1 MSTGNKGTVMTVETG
16 MRIASEPGAHSVVL
30 VPAGA
35 DEGIAWHYGDPFGE
49 QRALATTAGVI
60 DRGNRG
66 IVTVAGVDRLSW
78 LHSIITQ
85 YVSDL
90 DEGKSTESLVLSP
103 HGHVEQHWQLTE
115 LEQTVWID
123 VEPGTVDEALKYLT
137 TMRFL
142 KRIDIA
148 DVSADWSLLTLQG
161 PMTRDV
167 LRAAELPLPAV
178 GYAAALPGGG
188 FVRDI
193 AAELQTIDLVVP
205 RTEVEAMIE
214 RLVAAGAARVGAWA
228 FDALRVQTR
237 RPRLRFETDH
247 RTIAH
252 EVGWIGSAVHL
263 NKGCYRGQETV
274 ARVQNLGKP
283 PRRLVLIHFDGSSD
297 VLPVPGTP
305 LEHQG
310 RTVGFVGTAVQHYEL
325 GPIGLAV
332 IKRSL
337 PADADLR
344 VGDQQ
349 VSVDSSGEDVDD
361 HTDVERADAELPAVA
376 G

>member
-1 MSTGNKGTVMTVETG
+1 MLAPILTIAGNKWIHMTVEAHMGMKTG
-16 MRIASEPGAHSVVL
+16 SAAVL
-30 VPAGA
+30 VPDGIDAG
-35 DEGIAWHYGDPFGE
+35 IPWHYGDPFAE
-49 QRALATTAGVI
+49 QRVLVTAAGIV

-66 IVTVAGVDRLSW
+66 VLTVTGADRLSW

-90 DEGKSTESLVLSP
+90 AEGQSTESLVLSR

-115 LEQTVWID
+115 LDGTVWID
-123 VEPGTVDEALKYLT
+123 VEPGMAEDALKYLT
-137 TMRFL
+137 AMRFL
-142 KRIDIA
+142 KQIDLA
-148 DVSADWSLLTLQG
+148 DVSSDWAVLTLQG
-161 PMTRDV
+161 PTTRDV
-167 LRAAELPLPAV
+167 LRLAGLSLQAV
-178 GYAAALPGGG
+178 GEAAPLATGG
-188 FVRDI
+188 FVRDM
-193 AAELQTIDLVVP
+193 AGDPQTTDFVVARTSVDEL
-205 RTEVEAMIE
+205 IE
-214 RLVAAGAARVGAWA
+214 RLEVAGATRAGTWA
-228 FDALRVQTR
+228 FEAVRVQAR

-247 RTIAH
+247 RTIPH

-283 PRRLVLIHFDGSSD
+283 PRRLVLVHFDGSSD
-297 VLPVPGTP
+297 VLVPAGTP
-305 LEHQG
+305 VEHQG

-337 PADADLR
+337 ADDVDLR

-349 VSVDSSGEDVDD
+349 ATIDPEAGES
-361 HTDVERADAELPAVA
+361 
-376 G
+376 

>member
-1 MSTGNKGTVMTVETG
+1 MTVEAHMGMKTG
-16 MRIASEPGAHSVVL
+16 SAAVL
-30 VPAGA
+30 VPDGIDAG
-35 DEGIAWHYGDPFGE
+35 IPWHYGDPFAE
-49 QRALATTAGVI
+49 QRVLVTAAGIV

-66 IVTVAGVDRLSW
+66 VLTVTGADRLSW

-90 DEGKSTESLVLSP
+90 AEGQSTESLVLSR

-115 LEQTVWID
+115 LDGTVWID
-123 VEPGTVDEALKYLT
+123 VEPGMAEDALKYLT
-137 TMRFL
+137 AMRFL
-142 KRIDIA
+142 KQIDLA
-148 DVSADWSLLTLQG
+148 DVSSDWAVLTLQG
-161 PMTRDV
+161 PTTRDV
-167 LRAAELPLPAV
+167 LRLAGLS
-178 GYAAALPGGG
+178 
-188 FVRDI
+188 
-193 AAELQTIDLVVP
+193 LQTTDFVVA
-205 RTEVEAMIE
+205 RTSVDELIE
-214 RLVAAGAARVGAWA
+214 RLEVAGATRAGTWA
-228 FDALRVQTR
+228 FEAVRVQAR

-247 RTIAH
+247 RTIPH

-283 PRRLVLIHFDGSSD
+283 PRRLVLVHFDGSSD
-297 VLPVPGTP
+297 VLVPAGTP
-305 LEHQG
+305 VEHQG

-337 PADADLR
+337 ADDVDLR

-349 VSVDSSGEDVDD
+349 ATIDPEAGES
-361 HTDVERADAELPAVA
+361 
-376 G
+376 